1 MAKKI
6 LYIYGGLYT
15 PNGMSAII
23 SQKINYLAENTDNEM
38 YIVLTE
44 HPEKKMFYQLSD
56 KIHRKDIVLNFDD
69 LDTMPLFKKMI
80 YYWIK
85 QRKYKRMLTQY
96 LMELR
101 PDITVS
107 ITRREI
113 NFLTKINDGSR
124 KVAEIHFSRTFYRQ
138 FKKNYLPNFINRL
151 ISCIWMNSLIENLKM
166 LDKFVV
172 LTEEDSHNWPEL
184 NNVVVIPNFVSIIPT
199 WKSDC
204 MQKRVIAV
212 GRYSWQKG
220 FDLLIAAWEIVYQSH
235 QDWILDIYGGG
246 DYENY
251 QEMADSK
258 NLSTVV
264 HCHPAVSKIY
274 EEYRKSGFF
283 VLSSRYE
290 GFGLVIVEAMGV
302 GLPVVAFSCP
312 CGPRDL
318 IHDGYNGLL
327 VENGNIKELAKKI
340 ITLIEKKDLRCH
352 MGQNAVSSVALYTRE
367 KIMQQ
372 WIRLF
377 DEL

>member
-23 SQKINYLAENTDNEM
+23 SQKINYLAEYTDNEM

-44 HPEKKMFYQLSD
+44 HPEKKAFYQLSD

-80 YYWIK
+80 CYWIK
-85 QRKYKRMLTQY
+85 QRKYKRMLTRY
-96 LMELR
+96 LMELH

-113 NFLTKINDGSR
+113 NFLTKIKDGSK
-124 KVAEIHFSRTFYRQ
+124 KVAEIHFARTFYRQ
-138 FKKNYLPNFINRL
+138 LSLSFLPKRVNKW
-151 ISCIWMNSLIENLKM
+151 ISKIWMNNLIRSLKQ
-166 LDKFVV
+166 LDRFIV
-172 LTEEDSHNWPEL
+172 LTNEDRQNWTEL
-184 NNVVVIPNFVSIIPT
+184 DNVSVIPNFVTFVSMD
-199 WKSDC
+199 KSDC
-204 MQKRVIAV
+204 NMKRVIAV

-220 FDLLIAAWEIVYQSH
+220 FDMLISAWQIVYQSH
-235 QDWILDIYGGG
+235 PDWLLDIYGDG
-246 DYENY
+246 DFGTY
-251 QEMADSK
+251 QKIADDLG
-258 NLSTVV
+258 LSSVI
-264 HCHPAVSKIY
+264 HCNHAIRDINN
-274 EEYRKSGFF
+274 EYVKSSIF

-290 GFGLVIVEAMGV
+290 GLPLVLIEAMGA

-318 IHDGYNGLL
+318 IQDGFNGLL
-327 VENGNIKELAKKI
+327 VENGNVNELADKI
-340 ITLIEKKDLRCH
+340 ITLIENEDLRYH
-352 MGQNAVSSVALYTRE
+352 MGMNAVPSTALYTRD
-367 KIMQQ
+367 KVMLQ
-372 WIRLF
+372 WIKLF

>member
-44 HPEKKMFYQLSD
+44 HPEKKAFYQLSD

-69 LDTMPLFKKMI
+69 LDTMPLLKKI
-80 YYWIK
+80 ICYWIK
-85 QRKYKRMLTQY
+85 QRKYKRMLTDY
-96 LMELR
+96 LMQLR

-113 NFLTKINDGSR
+113 NFLTKIKDGSK
-124 KVAEIHFSRTFYRQ
+124 KVAEIHFARTFYRQ
-138 FKKNYLPNFINRL
+138 LNLSILPRRVNKW
-151 ISCIWMNSLIENLKM
+151 ISRIWMNNLIRSLKQ
-166 LDKFVV
+166 LDRFVV
-172 LTEEDSHNWPEL
+172 LTNEDKQNWTEL
-184 NNVVVIPNFVSIIPT
+184 DNVSVIPNFVTSVSMD
-199 WKSDC
+199 KSDC
-204 MQKRVIAV
+204 NLKRIIAV

-220 FDLLIAAWEIVYQSH
+220 FDMLINAWQIVYKTH
-235 QDWILDIYGGG
+235 PDWLLDIYGDG
-246 DYENY
+246 DSGIY
-251 QEMADSK
+251 QKIADDLG
-258 NLSTVV
+258 LSSVI
-264 HCHPAVSKIY
+264 HCNHAIRDINN
-274 EEYRKSGFF
+274 EYIKSSIF

-290 GFGLVIVEAMGV
+290 GLPLVLIEAMGA
-302 GLPVVAFSCP
+302 GLPVVSFSCP

-352 MGQNAVSSVALYTRE
+352 MGQNAVSSVALYTKE
-367 KIMQQ
+367 KIMRQ
-372 WIRLF
+372 WINLF
-377 DEL
+377 EEL

>member
-44 HPEKKMFYQLSD
+44 HPEKKAFYQLSD

-69 LDTMPLFKKMI
+69 LDTMPLLKKI
-80 YYWIK
+80 ICYWIK
-85 QRKYKRMLTQY
+85 QRKYKRMLTDY
-96 LMELR
+96 LMQLR

-113 NFLTKINDGSR
+113 NFLTKIKDGSK
-124 KVAEIHFSRTFYRQ
+124 KVAEIHFSRAFYRQ
-138 FKKNYLPNFINRL
+138 FKKNYLPELVNRL
-151 ISCIWMNSLIENLKM
+151 ISRFWMNSLIKNLKL
-166 LDKFVV
+166 LDKFIV
-172 LTEEDSHNWPEL
+172 LTEEDCHNWPEL
-184 NNVVVIPNFVSIIPT
+184 DNVMVIPNFISITPMR
-199 WKSDC
+199 KSDC

-235 QDWILDIYGGG
+235 QDWTLDIYGGG
-246 DYENY
+246 DYEDY
-251 QEMADSK
+251 QKMSDSR

-264 HCHPAVSKIY
+264 HCHPAVSTIY
-274 EEYRKSGFF
+274 EEYQKSGFF

-290 GFGLVIVEAMGV
+290 GFGLAIVEAMGV
-302 GLPVVAFSCP
+302 GLPVVTFSCP
-312 CGPRDL
+312 CGPCDL
-318 IHDGYNGLL
+318 IQDGYNGLL
-327 VENGNIKELAKKI
+327 VENGNVKELAKSI
-340 ITLIEKKDLRCH
+340 ITLIEKEDLRCH
-352 MGQNAVSSVALYTRE
+352 MGQNAVSSAALYTRE
-367 KIMQQ
+367 KIMHK
-372 WIRLF
+372 WIKLF
-377 DEL
+377 EEL

>member
-44 HPEKKMFYQLSD
+44 HPEKKTFYQLSD

-69 LDTMPLFKKMI
+69 LDTMPLVKKI
-80 YYWIK
+80 VCYWIK

-113 NFLTKINDGSR
+113 NFLTKIKDGSK
-124 KVAEIHFSRTFYRQ
+124 KVAEIHFARTFYRQ
-138 FKKNYLPNFINRL
+138 FHSSILPKRANKW
-151 ISCIWMNSLIENLKM
+151 ISKIWMNNLIRNLKQ
-166 LDKFVV
+166 LDRFIV
-172 LTEEDSHNWPEL
+172 LTNEDKQNWTEL
-184 NNVVVIPNFVSIIPT
+184 DNVSVIPNFVTSVSMG
-199 WKSDC
+199 KSDC
-204 MQKRVIAV
+204 NLKRVIAV

-220 FDLLIAAWEIVYQSH
+220 FDMLINAWQIVYKSH
-235 QDWILDIYGGG
+235 PEWLLDIYGDG
-246 DYENY
+246 DSDAY
-251 QEMADSK
+251 QTIAD
-258 NLSTVV
+258 NLGLSSVV
-264 HCHPAVSKIY
+264 RCNTAIRDIHK
-274 EEYRKSGFF
+274 EYIRSSIF

-290 GFGLVIVEAMGV
+290 GLPLVLIEAMGA

-312 CGPRDL
+312 CGPKDL
-318 IHDGYNGLL
+318 IVEGHNGLL
-327 VENGNIKELAKKI
+327 VENGNVQQLAAQLLYLINHECDRKSMGEKAVESVNCYTKDIVMKRWVELFN
-340 ITLIEKKDLRCH
+340 
-352 MGQNAVSSVALYTRE
+352 G
-367 KIMQQ
+367 
-372 WIRLF
+372 F
-377 DEL
+377 